1 MVDGG
6 EPQETAKQTLILHTH
21 SIIEQY
27 TSPWQLGIMLQFLLL
42 RFKAVLFLIPNKCQK
57 WVCITNKSLSLW
69 NDSITYL
76 FALELYYIR
85 REDQY
90 DNTVAMVTIRSCTLT
105 DHLPLTKNAASNTH
119 CHDSILASKES
130 CYYSAVDPKWI
141 FRAAF
146 MNFVQYALK

>member
-1 MVDGG
+1 MT
-6 EPQETAKQTLILHTH
+6 P
-21 SIIEQY
+21 
-27 TSPWQLGIMLQFLLL
+27 L
-42 RFKAVLFLIPNKCQK
+42 RTF
-57 WVCITNKSLSLW
+57 SLW
-69 NDSITYL
+69 IILYTY
-76 FALELYYIR
+76 

-90 DNTVAMVTIRSCTLT
+90 DNTVAMVTIRLCTLT

-146 MNFVQYALK
+146 MNFVQYAFK